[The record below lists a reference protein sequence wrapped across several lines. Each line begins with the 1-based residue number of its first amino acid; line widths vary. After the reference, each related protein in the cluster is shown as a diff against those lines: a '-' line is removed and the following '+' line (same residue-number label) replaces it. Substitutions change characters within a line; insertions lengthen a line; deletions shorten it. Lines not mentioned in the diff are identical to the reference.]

1 MANKIEIPVN
11 DNTGKLIYWTRNH
24 KLGLPGKFG
33 LIPAE
38 KIDQISI
45 DQISIDH
52 RTVKGAPGWQIIHV
66 LAEGVLYAY
75 SISEASLSDLNAIH
89 LQVQGA
95 RDIARINQQLG
106 N

>member
-24 KLGLPGKFG
+24 KLGVPGKFG

-45 DQISIDH
+45 DH
-52 RTVKGAPGWQIIHV
+52 RTVEGAPGWQIIHV

-75 SISEASLSDLNAIH
+75 STPSASLSDLKEIIR
-89 LQVQGA
+89 QIDGA
-95 RDIARINQQLG
+95 RYIARINQRLG